1 MHTMYTKG
9 PAHYIFTI
17 ALFMVFIPIIYTIL
31 LAVVVILATLVL
43 PLIYIWIAIKVVN
56 VELKNDQKS
65 LNSNHN
71 NVDMI
76 PERWPIELVYENVD
90 DIENHVVE
98 Y

>member
-56 VELKNDQKS
+56 VELKIDEK
-65 LNSNHN
+65 
-71 NVDMI
+71 
-76 PERWPIELVYENVD
+76 
-90 DIENHVVE
+90 
-98 Y
+98 